1 MIVALDTSSLVA
13 YLSGE
18 GGIDVEWV
26 DSFLDSGTIVLP
38 PIVLVEILSDPKLP
52 TQLVRFIEK
61 IPSLDIVSGFWKRAA
76 SLRAKL
82 IAKSLKAR
90 LGDTLI
96 AQSCIDHNIALITR
110 DSDFRHFVKFGALKL
125 YAG

>member
-1 MIVALDTSSLVA
+1 MMVALDTSSLVA
-13 YLSGE
+13 FLSGE
-18 GGIDVEWV
+18 EGIDVEWV
-26 DSFLDSGTIVLP
+26 DGFLNSGTIVIP

-52 TQLVRFIEK
+52 TQLARFIEK
-61 IPSLDIVSGFWKRAA
+61 IPSLDIVPGFWKRAT
-76 SLRAKL
+76 SLRAKVM
-82 IAKSLKAR
+82 AKALRAR

-110 DSDFRHFVKFGALKL
+110 DSDFRHFVKFGALKI